1 MAMKVKTA
9 IEGRLLKLLG
19 GKKVMEKKPADEN
32 QASSIPEKAKSEDLP
47 KVEAKKEE
55 IFLTSAKAKRYHK
68 EKCPFAQNIP
78 ADNKIILSKEE
89 AEKSA
94 RKPCTCVSGKK
105 IPLVKPSKAAETEK
119 DQTKKGKKSP
129 AQDPASASEKK
140 RGGEASLD
148 DIANLF
154 K

>member
-1 MAMKVKTA
+1 
-9 IEGRLLKLLG
+9 
-19 GKKVMEKKPADEN
+19 MEKKPADEN
-32 QASSIPEKAKSEDLP
+32 QASSIPEEAKSEDLP

-105 IPLVKPSKAAETEK
+105 IPLVKPSKAAE
-119 DQTKKGKKSP
+119 KKNDDASRKP
-129 AQDPASASEKK
+129 AQKQTQALPKPSVPIKNQKK
-140 RGGEASLD
+140 DGVSLD
-148 DIANLF
+148 DIADLF